1 MSSPITDLKEA
12 IRLKLAADTALLQ
25 IIRAPKIHP
34 EPPKHPVYP
43 FLAFVAAEAR
53 DNGTGSDDGH
63 VVDLTL
69 GVFTRGTG
77 SAEGAEAAEAARR
90 SLAVLPQTIGGHRLV
105 NLMVRSIEPVAQKDG
120 ESFRTLLRI
129 RAVTEVLP

>member
-1 MSSPITDLKEA
+1 MSSPIVALKEA
-12 IRLKLAADTALLQ
+12 IRLKLAGDAPLLA
-25 IIRAPKIHP
+25 IIRAPRVHP
-34 EPPKHPVYP
+34 EIPRHPTYP

-77 SAEGAEAAEAARR
+77 SAEGATAADVARR
-90 SLAVLPQTIGGHRLV
+90 SLQALPQDLDGHRLV
-105 NLMVRSIEPVAQKDG
+105 NLLVRGVEPVAQKDG
-120 ESFRTLLRI
+120 ESFRTLIRI
-129 RAVTEVLP
+129 RAVTEVL